1 MAKMTVSISR
11 MSSPGE
17 QAVRDV
23 WKVDFMTFLASGL
36 QIAVLEVDGRGT
48 RGRGED
54 WANKLFGHVGTID
67 VDDQI
72 LALK

>member
-1 MAKMTVSISR
+1 
-11 MSSPGE
+11 
-17 QAVRDV
+17 
-23 WKVDFMTFLASGL
+23 MTFLASGL

-54 WANKLFGHVGTID
+54 WANKLFGHVGNVD